1 MKVILLQDV
10 KKLGKKNDVIEV
22 KDGYARNSLI
32 PQGLAMEATN
42 TAVNQRNLKIQ
53 AEKRRKQ
60 EELEQATEDA
70 KQINDK
76 KIVVSVKVGEGGRV
90 FGSVTSKDIA
100 EQIQSQLNY
109 KVDRKKI
116 NLVEPIKALGTY
128 NVEVKIHPK
137 VTASVAVSVTEL
149 K

>member
-10 KKLGKKNDVIEV
+10 KKLGKKDDVIEV

-42 TAVNQRNLKIQ
+42 TTINQRNLKIQ

-60 EELEQATEDA
+60 EELEMAQEDA
-70 KQINDK
+70 KRINDK
-76 KIVVSVKVGEGGRV
+76 KVVVSVKVGEGGRV

-100 EQIQSQLNY
+100 EQIQGQLNY

-128 NVEVKIHPK
+128 HVEIKIHPK
-137 VTASVAVSVTEL
+137 VTATVAVSVTEL